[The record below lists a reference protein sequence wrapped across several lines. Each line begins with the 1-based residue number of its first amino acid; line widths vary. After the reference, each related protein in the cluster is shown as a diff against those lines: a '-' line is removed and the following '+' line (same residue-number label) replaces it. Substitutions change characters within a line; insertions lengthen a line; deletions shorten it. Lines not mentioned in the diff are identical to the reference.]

1 MWAGL
6 QKHSVVLA
14 GYLNMDRLKPT
25 ERLGKILV
33 DFEEVNDL
41 QCMILEP
48 TRITPTTATL
58 LDVILTNQPDLFR
71 KCGVHH
77 LALSDHSMVY
87 GIMRDKVCKHQ
98 PQIITY
104 RSTKNID
111 NALLNQDLITAPW
124 HVASIFD
131 DIDDKYDYWNG
142 LFESI
147 VNEHAP
153 IKRKRVRK
161 NDVPYMTKDWKIA
174 IRNKRKYAVR
184 FAKNRTQENFELKK
198 KYRNLAT
205 KERRKAIQEY
215 WHKKTEEMHDKPA
228 SFFKAFKPFLKESNK
243 QTTHLNLRTDRAIVT
258 DQAEVANLLADYFTS
273 VASNIGG
280 DHVNSL
286 KENDHQEHA
295 SIKAIREAKLGSKF
309 DFKLANEV
317 QVAKALDKLQ
327 PRKACGWN
335 PSAPPS
341 LLKMAANG
349 VAPSLTH
356 LYNDCIITGKWPWK
370 NGRQPLRKEVCKK
383 SQITC
388 Q

>member
-1 MWAGL
+1 ML
-6 QKHSVVLA
+6 LA
-14 GYLNMDRLKPT
+14 F
-25 ERLGKILV
+25 LV
-33 DFEEVNDL
+33 I
-41 QCMILEP
+41 QMIN
-48 TRITPTTATL
+48 TT
-58 LDVILTNQPDLFR
+58 I
-71 KCGVHH
+71 
-77 LALSDHSMVY
+77 S
-87 GIMRDKVCKHQ
+87 
-98 PQIITY
+98 
-104 RSTKNID
+104 
-111 NALLNQDLITAPW
+111 
-124 HVASIFD
+124 
-131 DIDDKYDYWNG
+131 NG

-161 NDVPYMTKDWKIA
+161 NDVPYMTKEWKIA

-243 QTTHLNLRTDRAIVT
+243 QTTHLNLRTDRAVVT
-258 DQAEVANLLADYFTS
+258 DQAKVANLLANYFTS
-273 VASNIGG
+273 VTSNIGG

-286 KENDHQEHA
+286 KENDHQEQA

-309 DFKLANEV
+309 DFKLVNEV
-317 QVAKALDKLQ
+317 QVAKALDKFQ

-341 LLKMAANG
+341 LLKMAASG

-356 LYNDCIITGKWPWK
+356 LYNDCITTGKWPRQWK
-370 NGRQPLRKEVCKK
+370 MGEWTPAFKKEGVQEKSNYRPITSLIAVDKVFEQLLGEQVTEHFNPILYSRSTAYRKKHSCETTLLSMLEDWKLAIDRRELRK
-383 SQITC
+383 
-388 Q
+388 